1 LNSYFR
7 KSNTAIARIEAVSR
21 SPIYADFSQALSGT
35 TTIRAYRQQERF
47 IKTLEKYADSNTV
60 PGVLLQLATQWL
72 TIRLDAMG
80 GVLMFFM
87 GALTVSTEEIDF
99 IPAGYLALGLSY
111 SIQMTSLLKTA
122 VKVNSTLEAQF
133 NSVERMRYYSENF
146 TIEQEQVGEAI
157 ESLTI
162 SNSKKEEPETTN

>member
-1 LNSYFR
+1 MNSYFR